1 MSSADQ
7 VYTTSCE
14 TMIAPDNPKSL
25 TEAQKSPEWT
35 QWEIAIQAELEQ
47 LHKMGTWE
55 LVDPPEG

>member
-1 MSSADQ
+1 
-7 VYTTSCE
+7 
-14 TMIAPDNPKSL
+14 MIAPDNPKSL